1 MGEVNHTTECVT
13 DLFSFVDFEWKI
25 LLSNS
30 SLWIGVSYSENMISA
45 RWIVVGEVALSQ
57 DNPLSVDL
65 NIFPDVLPAMK
76 LLFPKPI
83 AVILVFPIGEVTLSN
98 DVPLSVDLNMV
109 PELPTAIK
117 VSFPKNIPLK

>member
-1 MGEVNHTTECVT
+1 
-13 DLFSFVDFEWKI
+13 
-25 LLSNS
+25 
-30 SLWIGVSYSENMISA
+30 MISA

-57 DNPLSVDL
+57 DDPLSVDL

-98 DVPLSVDLNMV
+98 DDPLSVDLNMV

-117 VSFPKNIPLK
+117 VSFPKNIPVK

>member
-1 MGEVNHTTECVT
+1 MGEVNHTTGCVT
-13 DLFSFVDFEWKI
+13 DLFIFVDFEWKI

-30 SLWIGVSYSENMISA
+30 IFWLGDSYSENMISA

-57 DNPLSVDL
+57 DDPLSVDL

-98 DVPLSVDLNMV
+98 DDPLSVDLNMV